1 MKTERLYY
9 DDAYL
14 TAFSARVVDRS
25 GDGTR
30 LYLDRTAFYPTSGG
44 QPHDL
49 GMLAGTRVL
58 DVIDEGDRISH
69 VLAEPLA
76 SSDGVE
82 EVDGMVDWARRFDH
96 MQQHTGQH
104 LLSAVF
110 EDLFAFP
117 TLSVHFG
124 DDRST
129 LDLGAESVSREQLVL
144 AEERANEIVA
154 ENRPVTVA
162 YEDAGGA
169 SGLRKASAREGTL
182 RIVSIADLDRSACG
196 GTHVRATGEVG
207 GIVLRSTERVRQSTR
222 VEFRCGARAIRRAR
236 RDFEAITLIAN
247 TFSVALDD
255 APAAVAMQLE
265 RTREL
270 ESARKRLTAEVAEHR
285 ARVLYA
291 AADVGPNGVRT
302 IVLRD
307 FGDTMD
313 ELRTLAVAL
322 ASMPKVVALG
332 RVASPPSVL
341 VASSDDSGVDAGRML
356 KDALS
361 LVGGRGGGSPRVA
374 QGSVPDMN
382 AAEAVLS
389 RINGG

>member
-14 TAFSARVVDRS
+14 TAFTARVTDRS

-30 LYLDRTAFYPTSGG
+30 IYLDRTAFYPTSGG

-49 GMLAGTRVL
+49 GMLAGRRVL
-58 DVIDEGDRISH
+58 DVIDEDDRVAH
-69 VLAEPLA
+69 VLAEPVPSA
-76 SSDGVE
+76 DAVEGV
-82 EVDGMVDWARRFDH
+82 VDWARRFDH

-110 EDLFAFP
+110 EDLFACR

-129 LDLGAESVSREQLVL
+129 LDLDAESLSREQLVL
-144 AEERANEIVA
+144 AEERANEIIG

-162 YEDAGGA
+162 YEDAASA
-169 SGLRKASAREGTL
+169 SGLRKASEREGTL

-196 GTHVRATGEVG
+196 GTHVRATGEIG
-207 GIVLRSTERVRQSTR
+207 GMALRSTERVRKSTR
-222 VEFRCGARAIRRAR
+222 VEFLCGARAIRRAR
-236 RDFEAITLIAN
+236 RDFEVITLVAN
-247 TFSVALDD
+247 SFSVAVDD
-255 APAAVAMQLE
+255 APAAVAAQLD
-265 RTREL
+265 RVREL

-285 ARVLYA
+285 ARGLYDA
-291 AADVGPNGVRT
+291 TAVGPNGVRT

-313 ELRTLAVAL
+313 ELRTLALAL

-332 RVASPPSVL
+332 RVALPPSVL
-341 VASSDDSGVDAGRML
+341 VASSDDSGVDAGRAL

-389 RINGG
+389 RISGG